1 MFYIKVKDG
10 ITKTLY
16 NRLSQCPGKISTIP
30 VMVEGP
36 YGGNSP
42 GQRCRHLV
50 YVAGGNGIPGLYSEC
65 IDVDRRAPENKT
77 IKLVWVVR
85 NQ

>member
-1 MFYIKVKDG
+1 MQTY
-10 ITKTLY
+10 
-16 NRLSQCPGKISTIP
+16 
-30 VMVEGP
+30 
-36 YGGNSP
+36 
-42 GQRCRHLV
+42 LV

-85 NQ
+85 NWKSVTWFADELKRLKVHEYRPWYL